1 MLMKDLRLWK
11 LNRANKKNDNEAI
24 QMNRILSD
32 KSDFDTVET
41 FKTIRTNI
49 MFSLPKTNSGKVIA
63 ITSSSP
69 GEGKTTTSVNLAITF
84 AQMGAK
90 VVLMDCDLRKARVH
104 RYLQV
109 RRDNGVSNVLC
120 GFTELDRAIKKNVRD
135 NLDILTA
142 GEIPPNPA
150 ELLESP
156 EFEKLVTELKR
167 RYDYVFIDTPPVT
180 VVTDG
185 LVIAKQCMGIV
196 VVVRENQT
204 TFDFLDET
212 MESLEKTDTKIVGVI
227 MLGSENK
234 NRKYGYYRKG
244 RYGYKYG
251 YKYKYGYN
259 YRYGDEPKEGNADK

>member
-1 MLMKDLRLWK
+1 MLMRDLRLWK
-11 LNRANKKNDNEAI
+11 LNKADKKNGQTAI
-24 QMNRILSD
+24 KLNRILSE

-63 ITSSSP
+63 VTSSSP

-84 AQMGAK
+84 AQTGAK
-90 VVLMDCDLRKARVH
+90 VVLVDCDLRKARVH

-109 RRDNGVSNVLC
+109 KRDNGVSNVLC
-120 GFTELDRAIKKNVRD
+120 GFTELDRAIKRNVRS
-135 NLDILTA
+135 NLDVLPA

-156 EFEKLVTELKR
+156 EFEKLVAELRK
-167 RYDYVFIDTPPVT
+167 RYDYVLIDTPPVT

-185 LVIAKQCMGIV
+185 IVIAKQCMGIV

-212 MESLEKTDTKIVGVI
+212 MESLKKTDTKIVGVI
-227 MLGSENK
+227 VLGSENK
-234 NRKYGYYRKG
+234 NKKYGYYRNG
-244 RYGYKYG
+244 RYG
-251 YKYKYGYN
+251 YKYKYGDG
-259 YRYGDEPKEGNADK
+259 YRYGDEPKKSEEDK